1 MSLKIGITGS
11 TGVLGSDLKKQ
22 IKKNISVF
30 KGDIAKKNDVYDW
43 IKSNKFKGA
52 NKIEKLGFFIG
63 LPTKKIDQNTLNKLC
78 NHLLNIN
85 NL

>member
-43 IKSNKFKGA
+43 IKSNKFKSIYHLAAIVPIKEFNRSKKKGF
-52 NKIEKLGFFIG
+52 KGKLYRYKTFS
-63 LPTKKIDQNTLNKLC
+63 
-78 NHLLNIN
+78 
-85 NL
+85 